1 MSTRRTKEQTKQVR
15 IFSTQSE
22 PMKKFHISQL
32 VLKFHMVSFPI
43 SVKRYYLKNQCE
55 NCMSIVKAKPMKFL
69 TFEISP
75 GFYFLEP
82 SRERVEQWVLRT
94 QKRKEK
100 KDGAIEEK
108 RKERRKGC
116 ALVTREFLSLPIK

>member
-1 MSTRRTKEQTKQVR
+1 
-15 IFSTQSE
+15 
-22 PMKKFHISQL
+22 
-32 VLKFHMVSFPI
+32 
-43 SVKRYYLKNQCE
+43 
-55 NCMSIVKAKPMKFL
+55 MSIVKTKPMKFL

-94 QKRKEK
+94 QRRKEK

-108 RKERRKGC
+108 KEKKKRRKGC

>member
-1 MSTRRTKEQTKQVR
+1 
-15 IFSTQSE
+15 
-22 PMKKFHISQL
+22 
-32 VLKFHMVSFPI
+32 
-43 SVKRYYLKNQCE
+43 
-55 NCMSIVKAKPMKFL
+55 MSIVKTKPMKFL

-94 QKRKEK
+94 QRRKEK

-108 RKERRKGC
+108 KEKKKEKERVCIGNEG
-116 ALVTREFLSLPIK
+116 VSLSSNKINMLLLCL